1 MARAPNTNKS
11 IDSDDFATEGSFTMP
26 PTGQVIIPDDPEIL
40 TGEALAAAGVK
51 DYLANLAFME
61 EKVTVVV
68 HESTNKNDDPMPM
81 VAVNGVNQY
90 FVRGQNQLVKRKF
103 IEVLA
108 RAKPEAVM
116 TDVEVRSVGA
126 EPVNRVLRNRA
137 HKFPFSV
144 VEDRNPRGGAWLSA
158 LLRED
163 QLAHA

>member
-1 MARAPNTNKS
+1 MARAPSNRT
-11 IDSDDFATEGSFTMP
+11 IDSDEFATEGSFIMP
-26 PTGQVIIPDDPEIL
+26 ATGKVLIPDDPEIL
-40 TGEALAAAGVK
+40 TTEAMAAAGAN
-51 DYLANLAFME
+51 DYLAQLAFME
-61 EKVTVVV
+61 EKVMVTV

-103 IEVLA
+103 VEVLA

-116 TDVEVRSVGA
+116 TDVQVQGLGA
-126 EPVNRVLRNRA
+126 EPINRVLRNRA

-144 VEDRNPRGGAWLSA
+144 IEDRNPRGGAWLSA